1 MATSKQDSSTTATT
15 KLILSS
21 YQPSDAKHNTVI
33 SAHLKELVLHDS
45 SSSMTDEEVGILC
58 KEILMKRSS
67 LTRLTLDLREC
78 SDEGMKHISELIERT
93 KTLKWVSLLLNNVSE
108 LGALH
113 LAEAVKSSQLEGFS
127 IYATQLD
134 LHDRCIG
141 DKGTEHLA
149 RVLEHTTSLKSL
161 CIGQSGV
168 TNIGL
173 GCLLRT
179 LSNVESSKTLNITS
193 LDLHS
198 NLIDTDGAAAIAAF
212 LVSATTTVKLKR
224 LILDENHHIGNEGAR
239 EIALALCHNSTLEM
253 LSMRSCSIGS
263 QGGARFATTLS
274 KSRSL
279 RKLDLRGNVDIGDSA
294 VELLA
299 RGLKENN
306 SLKKLDLSSCG
317 VGDEGCAGLADALTI
332 NESLTHLKLHRNDIS
347 DGGLIALSE
356 ALNRNS

>member
-1 MATSKQDSSTTATT
+1 MATTKQDSSTVATT

-21 YQPSDAKHNTVI
+21 YQSSDTNNTII
-33 SAHLKELVLHDS
+33 SPHLKELVLHDS
-45 SSSMTDEEVGILC
+45 SSSMTDDEVEILC
-58 KEILMKRSS
+58 REILMKRSS
-67 LTRLTLDLREC
+67 LARLTLDLREC
-78 SDEGMKHISELIERT
+78 SDEGMRHIAELIEKT

-108 LGALH
+108 LGAWH
-113 LAEAVKSSQLEGFS
+113 LAEAVKLSQLDGFS

-141 DKGTEHLA
+141 DKGTEYLA
-149 RVLEHTTSLKSL
+149 RVLEHNTSLKSL

-168 TNIGL
+168 TNVGL
-173 GCLLRT
+173 GCILRT
-179 LSNVESSKTLNITS
+179 LSSTESKSLNISS

-198 NLIDTDGAAAIAAF
+198 NLIDSDGAAALAAF
-212 LVSATTTVKLKR
+212 LVSTTAAVKLKR

-239 EIALALCHNSTLEM
+239 EIALALCHNSSLEM

-274 KSRSL
+274 KNRSL
-279 RKLDLRGNVDIGDSA
+279 KKLDLRGNVDIGDSA

-299 RGLKENN
+299 RGLKENGC
-306 SLKKLDLSSCG
+306 LKKLDLSSCG
-317 VGDEGCAGLADALTI
+317 VGDEGCAGLADALLA

>member
-1 MATSKQDSSTTATT
+1 MATTKQDNSTTATT
-15 KLILSS
+15 KLILNS
-21 YQPSDAKHNTVI
+21 YQPSDANNTI
-33 SAHLKELVLHDS
+33 SPHLKELVLHDS
-45 SSSMTDEEVGILC
+45 SSSMTDEEVDILC

-67 LTRLTLDLREC
+67 LDRLTLDLREC
-78 SDEGMKHISELIERT
+78 SDEGMKHIAELIEKT

-108 LGALH
+108 LGASY
-113 LAEAVKSSQLEGFS
+113 LAEVIKSSQLEGFS
-127 IYATQLD
+127 IYAMQLD

-141 DKGTEHLA
+141 DKGTEHLTS
-149 RVLEHTTSLKSL
+149 VLEHNTSLKSL

-173 GCLLRT
+173 GCILKT
-179 LSNVESSKTLNITS
+179 LSNTESKSHITN

-212 LVSATTTVKLKR
+212 LVSATTTVRLKR
-224 LILDENHHIGNEGAR
+224 LILDENHHIGNKGAR
-239 EIALALCHNSTLEM
+239 EIALALCHNSSLEM

-274 KSRSL
+274 KNRSL
-279 RKLDLRGNVDIGDSA
+279 KKLDLRGNVDIGDGA

-306 SLKKLDLSSCG
+306 CLKKLDLSSCG
-317 VGDEGCAGLADALTI
+317 VGDEGCAGLADALLS
-332 NESLTHLKLHRNDIS
+332 NETLTHLKLHRNDIS

-356 ALNRNS
+356 ALSRNS

>member
-1 MATSKQDSSTTATT
+1 MATSKQDNPTTATT

-21 YQPSDAKHNTVI
+21 YQPSGAANNTII
-33 SAHLKELVLHDS
+33 SPHLKELVLHDS
-45 SSSMTDEEVGILC
+45 SSSMTDEEVDILC

-78 SDEGMKHISELIERT
+78 SDEGMRHIAELIEKT

-108 LGALH
+108 LGASH
-113 LAEAVKSSQLEGFS
+113 LAEAVKLSRLEGFS

-141 DKGTEHLA
+141 DKGTEYLA
-149 RVLEHTTSLKSL
+149 RVLEHNTSLKSL

-173 GCLLRT
+173 GCILRT
-179 LSNVESSKTLNITS
+179 LSSTESKTPNITN

-239 EIALALCHNSTLEM
+239 EIALALCHNSSLEM

-263 QGGARFATTLS
+263 KGGARFATTLS
-274 KSRSL
+274 KNRSL
-279 RKLDLRGNVDIGDSA
+279 KKLDLRGNVDIGDSA

-299 RGLKENN
+299 RGLKEN
-306 SLKKLDLSSCG
+306 SCLKKLDLSSCG
-317 VGDEGCAGLADALTI
+317 VGDEGCAGLADALLT
-332 NESLTHLKLHRNDIS
+332 NETLTHLKLHRNDIS

>member
-1 MATSKQDSSTTATT
+1 MATSKQDNLTTATT

-21 YQPSDAKHNTVI
+21 YQPSGAASNTII
-33 SAHLKELVLHDS
+33 SPHLKELVLHDS
-45 SSSMTDEEVGILC
+45 SSSMTDEEVDILC

-78 SDEGMKHISELIERT
+78 SDEGMRHIAELIKKT

-108 LGALH
+108 LGASH
-113 LAEAVKSSQLEGFS
+113 LSEAVKLSRLEGFS

-149 RVLEHTTSLKSL
+149 RVLEHNTSLKSL

-168 TNIGL
+168 TNVGL
-173 GCLLRT
+173 GCILRI
-179 LSNVESSKTLNITS
+179 LSNTESKIPNNITN

-198 NLIDTDGAAAIAAF
+198 NLIDTDGAAAIAAI
-212 LVSATTTVKLKR
+212 LVSVTTTVKLKR

-239 EIALALCHNSTLEM
+239 EIALALCHNSSLEM

-263 QGGARFATTLS
+263 KGGARFATTLS
-274 KSRSL
+274 KNRSL
-279 RKLDLRGNVDIGDSA
+279 KKLDLRGNVDIGDSA

-299 RGLKENN
+299 RGLKEN
-306 SLKKLDLSSCG
+306 SCLKKLDLSSCG
-317 VGDEGCAGLADALTI
+317 VGDEGCAGLADALVT
-332 NESLTHLKLHRNDIS
+332 NETLTPLKLHRNDIS

>member
-1 MATSKQDSSTTATT
+1 MATSKQDNSTTAATT

-21 YQPSDAKHNTVI
+21 YQPSDANTTI
-33 SAHLKELVLHDS
+33 SPHLKELVLHDS
-45 SSSMTDEEVGILC
+45 SSSMTDEEVDILC
-58 KEILMKRSS
+58 REILMKRSS
-67 LTRLTLDLREC
+67 LARLTLDLREC
-78 SDEGMKHISELIERT
+78 SDEGMRHITELIEKT

-108 LGALH
+108 LGASH

-149 RVLEHTTSLKSL
+149 RVLEHNTSLKSL

-168 TNIGL
+168 TNVGL
-173 GCLLRT
+173 GYILKT
-179 LSNVESSKTLNITS
+179 LSNVESKSHIIN

-212 LVSATTTVKLKR
+212 LVSATTAVKLKR

-239 EIALALCHNSTLEM
+239 EIALALCHNSSLEM

-274 KSRSL
+274 KNRSL
-279 RKLDLRGNVDIGDSA
+279 KKLDLRGNVDIGDSA

-299 RGLKENN
+299 RGLKENS

-317 VGDEGCAGLADALTI
+317 VGDEGCAGLADALLT
-332 NESLTHLKLHRNDIS
+332 NETFTHLKLHRNDIS
-347 DGGLIALSE
+347 DGGLMVLSE
-356 ALNRNS
+356 ALTRNS

>member
-1 MATSKQDSSTTATT
+1 MATSKQDNSTTATT

-21 YQPSDAKHNTVI
+21 YQPSGANNTII
-33 SAHLKELVLHDS
+33 SPHLKELVLHDS
-45 SSSMTDEEVGILC
+45 SSSMTDEEVDILC

-78 SDEGMKHISELIERT
+78 SDDGMRHIAELIEKT

-108 LGALH
+108 VGASY
-113 LAEAVKSSQLEGFS
+113 LAEAVKLSQLEGFS

-134 LHDRCIG
+134 LQDRCIG
-141 DKGTEHLA
+141 DKGTEYLA
-149 RVLEHTTSLKSL
+149 RVLEHNTSLKSL
-161 CIGQSGV
+161 CIGQNGV

-173 GCLLRT
+173 GCILRT
-179 LSNVESSKTLNITS
+179 LSNTESKSPNITN
-193 LDLHS
+193 LDLHP

-239 EIALALCHNSTLEM
+239 EIALALCHNSSLDM

-274 KSRSL
+274 KNKSL
-279 RKLDLRGNVDIGDSA
+279 KKLDLRGNVDIGDSA

-299 RGLKENN
+299 RGLKENS

-332 NESLTHLKLHRNDIS
+332 NETLTHLKLHRNDIS